1 MNDLR
6 AVVVVDYQNVHLVG
20 HNLYDSTR
28 MRPRHESLVDPF
40 LFAKHLLRE
49 RNAAQK
55 QGMPPA
61 VLRAVEVF
69 SGQPSPEHDPGGYAR
84 RLAQRAQWERRDTR
98 VRVTLR
104 PLKYE
109 YERDAAGEYVTD
121 PSGRRVVVGAPR
133 EKGVD
138 VLCALAA
145 IRAAHDPA
153 VDLVVIA
160 SSDTDLA
167 PVIDEIR
174 RVGTAKVETFCWWDE
189 ARRFGYRIHP
199 EDRSKPV
206 WNTRLPE
213 RVFHACRDLTDYR

>member
-1 MNDLR
+1 MH
-6 AVVVVDYQNVHLVG
+6 A
-20 HNLYDSTR
+20 
-28 MRPRHESLVDPF
+28 
-40 LFAKHLLRE
+40 
-49 RNAAQK
+49 
-55 QGMPPA
+55 A
-61 VLRAVEVF
+61 VLRGAEVF
-69 SGQPSPEHDPGGYAR
+69 RGQPTPENDPEGYAR
-84 RLAQRAQWERRDTR
+84 SLAQKEQWESRDRR

-109 YERDAAGEYVTD
+109 YERDEHGELVTD
-121 PSGRRVVVGAPR
+121 PSGRRIVAGPPV

-145 IRAAHDPA
+145 VRAAQDPS

-160 SSDTDLA
+160 SSDTDLS

-174 RVGTAKVETFCWWDE
+174 RLGTAKVETFCWWDE

-199 EDRSKPV
+199 QDRSKPV

-213 RVFHACRDLTDYR
+213 RVFHACRDVTDHR